1 MMPLFLLIVHLTC
14 CFKVSAVD
22 DAAGTHE
29 FLTRLQPDGA
39 VYCWGCE
46 QTLPIDATEF
56 LNDHWRGCYGELA
69 QFRDHKHNSM
79 YQHVGMN
86 IGG

>member
-1 MMPLFLLIVHLTC
+1 
-14 CFKVSAVD
+14 
-22 DAAGTHE
+22 
-29 FLTRLQPDGA
+29 
-39 VYCWGCE
+39 
-46 QTLPIDATEF
+46 LPIDATEF

-86 IGG
+86 IGV